1 MKEKEKQRGK
11 FMVRYIFGE
20 ANQFRTFDTLRV
32 STNVSNYEFNKKT
45 LTEIINLGIVPEGT
59 SYYTTSDGLFFLAKN
74 NNGNE
79 LDNLYEE
86 IDSVLLMISLR
97 DQQ

>member
-11 FMVRYIFGE
+11 FLVRYIFGE

-32 STNVSNYEFNKKT
+32 STNNSNYAFNKKT
-45 LTEIINLGIVPEGT
+45 VTEIVNLGIVPEGT
-59 SYYTTSDGLFFLAKN
+59 SHYTTSDGFFFLAKN
-74 NNGNE
+74 NNKNE
-79 LDNLYEE
+79 LDDLYEE
-86 IDSVLLMISLR
+86 IDAVLLMMSLT